1 MPEDTTTTTTTST
14 TSTITTIRPCDACYN
29 GCVEIVSDQC
39 VRYTGIGSEA
49 LGISTGDSLLT
60 VENIL
65 IDTVVSFLDGTG
77 IDITINPAYYCE
89 LVDQYLPV
97 GTPNLVEVLSALV
110 RAACELQVQIDAI
123 DVTLAELNTP
133 YDTDCLSG
141 VDETSTTHEVL
152 QAVITKLC
160 VVEAD
165 LAALA
170 LDLDTNYVKLA
181 DLDAL
186 IAAYL
191 ASQAGGST
199 QQSSKMVPFVA
210 YEYYGSLT
218 DFDGTGAGI
227 PANGFNKV
235 YLCNGLNGTPDK
247 RGRVAVG
254 AIASVPPVGI
264 GLDAA
269 VNPAFAGNPNYA
281 LSGTAGTNTVTLTT
295 PQLPAHSH
303 TATVV
308 ASGTVGN
315 HTHIIMGGDGPG
327 AGPNPTALEVAAN
340 ENAEGGNGSYNIKP
354 AVSQVHNSG
363 ITSASG
369 AGPVSVSVAVSNS
382 NTGNNEAHLNIQPV
396 IAAYYIMYIP

>member
-1 MPEDTTTTTTTST
+1 MSCSTCPPE
-14 TSTITTIRPCDACYN
+14 ACFN
-29 GCVEIVSDQC
+29 GCVDITADAC
-39 VRYTGIGSEA
+39 VRYTGNDSEE

-65 IDTVVSFLDGTG
+65 IEKVVSFLDGTG
-77 IDITINPAYYCE
+77 IDITINPSYYCT
-89 LVDQYLPV
+89 LVSQYLV
-97 GTPNLVEVLSALV
+97 GITVPTVPQLFSALV
-110 RAACELQVQIDAI
+110 RAACSLQTQVTAI
-123 DVTLAELNTP
+123 NGTLAILNAD
-133 YDTDCLSG
+133 YDVDCLSG
-141 VDETSTTHEVL
+141 VTDSSDTHAVL

-165 LAALA
+165 LAALT

-218 DFDGTGAGI
+218 NFDGTGAGI
-227 PANGFNKV
+227 PGNGFNKV

-281 LSGTAGTNTVTLTT
+281 LSGTAGANTVTLTT

>member
-1 MPEDTTTTTTTST
+1 MSCSTCPPE
-14 TSTITTIRPCDACYN
+14 ACFN
-29 GCVEIVSDQC
+29 GCVDITADAC
-39 VRYTGIGSEA
+39 VRYTGNDSVA

-65 IDTVVSFLDGTG
+65 IQKVVSFLDGTG
-77 IDITINPAYYCE
+77 IDITINPSYYCE

-123 DVTLAELNTP
+123 DATLVTLNAD
-133 YDTDCLSG
+133 YDVDCLSG
-141 VDETSTTHEVL
+141 VTDSSDTHAVL

-165 LAALA
+165 LAALT
-170 LDLDTNYVKLA
+170 LDVDTNYVKLA

-191 ASQAGGST
+191 ASQSGGAT

-210 YEYYGSLT
+210 YEYYGSLSN
-218 DFDGTGAGI
+218 FDGTGAGI

-247 RGRVAVG
+247 RGRVTVG
-254 AIASVPPVGI
+254 AIASVPPIGI

-269 VNPAFAGNPNYA
+269 VDPANPGNPNYA
-281 LSGTAGTNTVTLTT
+281 LAGTTGANTITLTT
-295 PQLPAHSH
+295 SQIPVH
-303 TATVV
+303 THNATVV
-308 ASGTVGN
+308 ASGTVSN
-315 HTHIIMGGDGPG
+315 HTHIIMGGGGPG
-327 AGPNPTALEVAAN
+327 TGGSVPTALQVAASAN
-340 ENAEGGNGSYNIKP
+340 LDGGNAGYVVRP
-354 AVSQVHNSG
+354 ATSQVHNSG

-369 AGPVSVSVAVSNS
+369 AGPVTLSVNVQNGDAGSGDSHS
-382 NTGNNEAHLNIQPV
+382 NIQPV